1 MNNFNICIF
10 RPKGYIRSSAF
21 VELAELI
28 KFSLMDNNRQAAINE
43 HFIDEMAFNIIIGG
57 HLMDRSMIKDL
68 PKRTIIF
75 NTEQFGQGPE
85 GWKEVIFELMQ
96 KFVAWDYSATNV
108 DLFKSAGVKSIK
120 HFEIGYHEKL
130 KRIPGDLKK
139 KIDVFFYGVLT
150 KNRLAILDELEKRGL
165 RVEKI
170 EGIYGRERDYLISR
184 SSIIL
189 NLHAHPTKIF
199 EIIRVHYLM
208 NNAKAVVC
216 QVDNDTKID
225 PRYLEGISFS
235 GYENLVEK
243 CIELIDNKNLIRE
256 LEIKSIEAIRK
267 INSKQAMAKMIEN
280 LH

>member
-1 MNNFNICIF
+1 
-10 RPKGYIRSSAF
+10 
-21 VELAELI
+21 LAELI
-28 KFSLMDNNRQAAINE
+28 KFSLIDNNRQAAINE
-43 HFIDEMAFNIIIGG
+43 NFIDEMAFNIIIGG
-57 HLMDRSMIKDL
+57 HLMDRSMVRDL
-68 PKRTIIF
+68 PKRTIVF

-85 GWKEVIFELMQ
+85 SWKEVIFELMQ
-96 KFVAWDYSATNV
+96 KFVAWDYSAINV

-120 HFEIGYHEKL
+120 HFEIGYHDKL

-150 KNRLAILDELEKRGL
+150 KNRLVILDELEKRGL

-184 SSIIL
+184 SNIIL

-225 PRYLEGISFS
+225 SRYLEGISFS
-235 GYENLVEK
+235 RYENLVEK
-243 CIELIDNKNLIRE
+243 CIELIENKNLIRE
-256 LEIKSIEAIRK
+256 LEIKSIETIRK
-267 INSKQAMAKMIEN
+267 INSKQAMAKMIED